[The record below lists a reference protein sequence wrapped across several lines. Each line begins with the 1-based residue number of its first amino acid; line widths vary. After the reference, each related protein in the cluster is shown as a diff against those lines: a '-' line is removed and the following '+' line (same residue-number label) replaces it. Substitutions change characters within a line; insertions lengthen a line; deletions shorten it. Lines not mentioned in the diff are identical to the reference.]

1 MALYGHTGEVPGFN
15 AFAGTDPENKMTIVV
30 WVNLEPTADGRAAA
44 TLIAKGLIDEMYSPP
59 TPTTTR

>member
-1 MALYGHTGEVPGFN
+1 VGIFDERQWVNSASAV
-15 AFAGTDPENKMTIVV
+15 TDPQHKVTIVV

-44 TLIAKGLIDEMYSPP
+44 TLIAKDLIEQMYSPR